1 MKLPE
6 VRARLS
12 KRLQD
17 PVVTFRRRDNDRRP
31 PIAIDLVR
39 VCSFRE
45 HAPGLSLAADLDR
58 LNERRCAR
66 AGHRKPPGAGQGR
79 IGGPS
84 AGRWAQEAANAGVLH
99 KRNWSSLRAF
109 RQLESRGDL

>member
-1 MKLPE
+1 MKLLE

-17 PVVTFRRRDNDRRP
+17 PVVAFRRRDDDRRP

-45 HAPGLSLAADLDR
+45 HAPYLSLAADLDR
-58 LNERRCAR
+58 LNGRRCCAR
-66 AGHRKPPGAGQGR
+66 VGHRGRPLGAGEGR
-79 IGGPS
+79 VGGAS
-84 AGRWAQEAANAGVLH
+84 V
-99 KRNWSSLRAF
+99 
-109 RQLESRGDL
+109 